1 MTAGG
6 FVAGGYTLVLPPGWV
21 RIPVNGSHTDHTI
34 DEAITAALPADL
46 PRDEAAKVRITVK
59 GRLLAAAA
67 EARDVGGL
75 DLYLPLGRMHG
86 LAIPAS
92 FVVSELPVQPG
103 READEAMREFA
114 TDPDAA
120 PATVDGDPAIRLD
133 AVLEPDTLMTEI
145 DAPTRRITYLVPVP
159 GMPRWLAVTFSTIRD
174 GGSEDGSS
182 SFSQILVDLF
192 DAIMTTFRWAE
203 PVVP

>member
-6 FVAGGYTLVLPPGWV
+6 FVAGGYTLVLPPGWM
-21 RIPVNGSHTDHTI
+21 RIPVNGGETDHTI
-34 DEAITAALPADL
+34 DDAITAALPADL
-46 PRDEAAKVRITVK
+46 PRDEAAKVRVTVK

-67 EARDVGGL
+67 DGRDAGAL
-75 DLYLPLGRMHG
+75 DLYVPLAGMHG

-92 FVVSELPVQPG
+92 FVVSDIPVQPG

-114 TDPDAA
+114 ADPDAG
-120 PATVDGDPAIRLD
+120 PVTVDGDPAIRLD
-133 AVLEPDTLMTEI
+133 TVLEPDTLMTEV

-159 GMPRWLAVTFSTIRD
+159 GLPRWLTVTFSTIGD
-174 GGSEDGSS
+174 GDPASD
-182 SFSQILVDLF
+182 FSQILVDLF

-203 PVVP
+203 PA